1 MFIFPSELRGR
12 TTNIK
17 QPVEKPPLDSDYIS
31 HVHGWMLSVP
41 ERSEGTEVMKI
52 AIRSDKCFGVAG
64 MREKCFG
71 VAGIVR

>member
-1 MFIFPSELRGR
+1 M
-12 TTNIK
+12 
-17 QPVEKPPLDSDYIS
+17 YY
-31 HVHGWMLSVP
+31 LSVP

-71 VAGIVR
+71 VAGVAH